1 VIRMSGEIRD
11 GWTARKDL
19 RFDFVHINDESWRTS
34 VRTIEQL
41 GVPGLEGD
49 VWRIE
54 LEESRHGISEAA
66 MKVFRADFDMEYL
79 LEIMNKSEDLDLF
92 DEIEVS
98 ARSFYAEAQF
108 NYNHTNILKPYAFG
122 RIANRNVILMPVVEG
137 DNLTDYIRKN
147 PDLPMEARLK
157 LCHEL
162 CIAVSELHELGNYLH
177 NDIKPDN
184 IMVSLDSSGMPS
196 LTLIDMGFSCSIPD
210 VETIYGDVKKPVGTE
225 GYIAP
230 EVRRGSARW
239 VSPASDVWSVG
250 CTLFFVLTS
259 LELVTGVLDHKSEES
274 QNELYESLLGNM
286 SEPLIRADRM
296 ARAGIDDEGIAA
308 VLEVLLTP
316 AMNLRRSENRP
327 LQKMAYLCSGSSI
340 DTTSMVSEPAVSTGT
355 PPVPAEGLPSG
366 WTMEQWNLY
375 GAQWLAEPRPTS
387 VSRRPK
393 TAEPILDDE
402 MRKVILRPEGGM
414 KQIILLKNGVERY
427 IRHQHVPQVD
437 TSSTKLIRLIFDSTS
452 VYAFPRSGL
461 NCKINGNPWTEQQ
474 IITSDSSL
482 EIEGV
487 SIQIEIR

>member
-1 VIRMSGEIRD
+1 MSGEIRD

-34 VRTIEQL
+34 LRTIEQL

-54 LEESRHGISEAA
+54 LEEENRHGVSEAA

-79 LEIMNKSEDLDLF
+79 LDIMGKSENLDFF
-92 DEIEVS
+92 DEIEVA
-98 ARSFYAEAQF
+98 ARSFYAEAFF
-108 NYNHTNILKPYAFG
+108 NYDHDNILKPYAFG
-122 RIANRNVILMPVVEG
+122 QIANRNVILMPVVEG

-162 CIAVSELHELGNYLH
+162 CIAVSDLHELGNYLH

-196 LTLIDMGFSCSIPD
+196 LTLIDMGFSCSILG
-210 VETIYGDVKKPVGTE
+210 VETIYGDVKKPVGTP

-250 CTLFFVLTS
+250 CTLFFILTS
-259 LELVTGVLDHKSEES
+259 LELVTGVLDHKSDES
-274 QNELYESLLGNM
+274 QNELYQSLLENM

-296 ARAGIDDEGIAA
+296 TRAGIDDERIAA

-316 AMNLRRSENRP
+316 AMNLRRPENRP
-327 LQKMAYLCSGSSI
+327 LQKMAELCSGSGGG
-340 DTTSMVSEPAVSTGT
+340 TTSGAPLAPPAPTGDPSTLT
-355 PPVPAEGLPSG
+355 VAPEPPVVSKP
-366 WTMEQWNLY
+366 
-375 GAQWLAEPRPTS
+375 

-414 KQIILLKNGVERY
+414 KQIIVLKNSVERY

-437 TSSTKLIRLIFDSTS
+437 TSHSKLIRLIFDGTS

-461 NCKINGNPWTEQQ
+461 DCAINGKPWTEQQ
-474 IITSDSSL
+474 IITSASLL

>member
-1 VIRMSGEIRD
+1 MSGEIRD
-11 GWTARKDL
+11 SWTARKDL
-19 RFDFVHINDESWRTS
+19 RFNFVHINDESWRTS

-66 MKVFRADFDMEYL
+66 MKVFRADFDMQYL

-92 DEIEVS
+92 DEIEVL

-122 RIANRNVILMPVVEG
+122 QIANRNVILMPVVEG
-137 DNLTDYIRKN
+137 DNLADYIRKN

-162 CIAVSELHELGNYLH
+162 CIAVSDLHEFGNYLH

-184 IMVSLDSSGMPS
+184 IMVSLDSSGMPN
-196 LTLIDMGFSCSIPD
+196 LTLIDMGFSCSIAD
-210 VETIYGDVKKPVGTE
+210 VETIYGDVKKSVGTE

-230 EVRRGSARW
+230 EVRSYSARW

-250 CTLFFVLTS
+250 CTLFFILTS

-327 LQKMAYLCSGSSI
+327 LQKMADLCSDS
-340 DTTSMVSEPAVSTGT
+340 DTFAHPSTLT
-355 PPVPAEGLPSG
+355 VA
-366 WTMEQWNLY
+366 
-375 GAQWLAEPRPTS
+375 PRPRVRKT

-437 TSSTKLIRLIFDSTS
+437 TSSTKLIRLVFDSTS

>member
-1 VIRMSGEIRD
+1 MEVIRMSGEIRD

-92 DEIEVS
+92 EEIEVS

-108 NYNHTNILKPYAFG
+108 NYNHNNILKPYAFG

-184 IMVSLDSSGMPS
+184 IMVSLDSSGMPN

-210 VETIYGDVKKPVGTE
+210 VETIYGDVKKSVGTE

-230 EVRRGSARW
+230 EVRSYSARW

-250 CTLFFVLTS
+250 CTLFFILTS
-259 LELVTGVLDHKSEES
+259 LELVEGVLDHKSEES
-274 QNELYESLLGNM
+274 QNELYQSLLENM

-316 AMNLRRSENRP
+316 AMNLRRPENRP
-327 LQKMAYLCSGSSI
+327 LQKMADLCSGSSI
-340 DTTSMVSEPAVSTGT
+340 GTTPKTSSAPLPTVSAPSAYTSAPK
-355 PPVPAEGLPSG
+355 PPVVSK
-366 WTMEQWNLY
+366 
-375 GAQWLAEPRPTS
+375 S
-387 VSRRPK
+387 VSLK
-393 TAEPILDDE
+393 KILDNE

>member
-1 VIRMSGEIRD
+1 MSREIRD
-11 GWTARKDL
+11 GWTARKNL

-92 DEIEVS
+92 DEIDVA
-98 ARSFYAEAQF
+98 ARSFYAEAFF
-108 NYNHTNILKPYAFG
+108 NYDHDNILKPYAFG
-122 RIANRNVILMPVVEG
+122 QIANRNVILMPVVEG

-147 PDLPMEARLK
+147 PDLPMKERLK
-157 LCHEL
+157 LCLEL
-162 CIAVSELHELGNYLH
+162 CVAVSDLHELGNYLH

-210 VETIYGDVKKPVGTE
+210 VETIFGDVKKSVGTE

-250 CTLFFVLTS
+250 CTLFFILTS

-274 QNELYESLLGNM
+274 QNELYQSLLENM

-296 ARAGIDDEGIAA
+296 TRAGIDDARIAA

-316 AMNLRRSENRP
+316 AMNLRRPENRP
-327 LQKMAYLCSGSSI
+327 LQKMAELCSESPSG
-340 DTTSMVSEPAVSTGT
+340 TTSGAPLAPPSDPLPA
-355 PPVPAEGLPSG
+355 PPVVSKP
-366 WTMEQWNLY
+366 
-375 GAQWLAEPRPTS
+375 

-393 TAEPILDDE
+393 TTEPILDDE

-414 KQIILLKNGVERY
+414 KQIIVLKNSAERY
-427 IRHQHVPQVD
+427 IRHQHIPQVD
-437 TSSTKLIRLIFDSTS
+437 SSYSKLIRLIFDGTS

-461 NCKINGNPWTEQQ
+461 ICKINGKPWTAQQ
-474 IITSDSSL
+474 IITSDSVL

>member
-1 VIRMSGEIRD
+1 MIRMSGEIRD

-41 GVPGLEGD
+41 GLPGADGD

-79 LEIMNKSEDLDLF
+79 LNVMEEPFKSWPDFYDF
-92 DEIEVS
+92 IEVS

-196 LTLIDMGFSCSIPD
+196 LTLIDMGFSCSIRD
-210 VETIYGDVKKPVGTE
+210 VETIYGDVKTPVGTE

-250 CTLFFVLTS
+250 CTLFFILTS

-327 LQKMAYLCSGSSI
+327 LQKMADLCSGSSI
-340 DTTSMVSEPAVSTGT
+340 GTTPKALMALPTVSAPSAYTSAPK
-355 PPVPAEGLPSG
+355 PPVVSK
-366 WTMEQWNLY
+366 
-375 GAQWLAEPRPTS
+375 S
-387 VSRRPK
+387 VSLK
-393 TAEPILDDE
+393 EILDNE

-452 VYAFPRSGL
+452 VYAFPRPGL